1 MAETGAQQSHSAQP
15 PAGIPAGAQVWTQ
28 QRTVETTGV
37 AATPPAPK
45 DATLNITQA
54 GVYLGFIVLLVTSVV
69 TCMKWLDGKLEKL
82 GVRLGDDM
90 KEVKQDVKDA
100 ELRILAVERAG
111 VELDKRL
118 AMQEQESRSFRDGQD
133 RIEKRLEK
141 MEHEAKEDRAEI
153 IESLR
158 ELREAKLRGA

>member
-1 MAETGAQQSHSAQP
+1 MAETGGQQSHSAQP
-15 PAGIPAGAQVWTQ
+15 PPGIPPGAQVWTQ

-37 AATPPAPK
+37 AATPPASK

-82 GVRLGDDM
+82 GLRLTDDM
-90 KEVKQDVKDA
+90 KEIKQDVKDA
-100 ELRILAVERAG
+100 EIRILEVERQNVA
-111 VELDKRL
+111 LDKRL
-118 AMQEQESRSFRDGQD
+118 SLQEQESRSFRDGQD

-141 MEHEAKEDRAEI
+141 MEKDGKEDRAEI

-158 ELREAKLRGA
+158 EMREVKPRG